1 VLSALLACREL
12 IKREKSEKVGAVSDL
27 DPLLPLWVP
36 IDCASPDLDRITSE
50 TARNVAEKYIGVGEF
65 VFDSSMAAAH
75 ASQFFKKTSANSNAQ
90 IPSPLAKLA
99 EKTQQDSGSGSWWK

>member
-1 VLSALLACREL
+1 MQTSSAIARLLTFFLILYFSLSR
-12 IKREKSEKVGAVSDL
+12 
-27 DPLLPLWVP
+27 
-36 IDCASPDLDRITSE
+36 PDLDRITSD
-50 TARNVAEKYIGVGEF
+50 TARNFAEKYIGVGEF

-99 EKTQQDSGSGSWWK
+99 ETTQQNSGSSSWWK